1 MWRKVQSNMCHWE
14 KLNNITSSTS
24 AIATTA
30 AAIAAYLTV
39 KIAKKQIDEQL
50 RPQLVIFFREE
61 SRLFRV
67 GNVGKEAAMNI
78 EIEVLRKPGLLAK
91 ADLGEA
97 SIAVP
102 AGDEHTIFFRLNST
116 DGVMGQE
123 ANEPATHA
131 VFREN
136 KYKVRITY
144 DDISGENTYITTYE
158 LGKSIK
164 HISTIKTKVK
174 NSTKNGYF

>member
-1 MWRKVQSNMCHWE
+1 MCHWG
-14 KLNNITSSTS
+14 KLNNITSLIS
-24 AIATTA
+24 AIASA
-30 AAIAAYLTV
+30 VAAIFAYQTV
-39 KIAKKQIDEQL
+39 KIAKRQIDEQL
-50 RPQLVIFFREE
+50 RPQLAIFFREK
-61 SRLFRV
+61 SRLFKV
-67 GNVGKEAAMNI
+67 ENVGKEAAMNVK
-78 EIEVLRKPGLLAK
+78 IEVLRKPGLLAK

-102 AGDEHTIFFRLNST
+102 VGNEQTIFFRLNST
-116 DGVMGQE
+116 NGIMDQE
-123 ANEPATHA
+123 ANEPTTHA

-164 HISTIKTKVK
+164 HISTIKRKSKTQ
-174 NSTKNGYF
+174 